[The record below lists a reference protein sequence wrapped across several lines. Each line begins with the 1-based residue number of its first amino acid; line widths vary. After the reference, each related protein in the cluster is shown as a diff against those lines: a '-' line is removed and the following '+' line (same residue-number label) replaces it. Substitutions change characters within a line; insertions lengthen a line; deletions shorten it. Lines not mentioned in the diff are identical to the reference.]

1 MHKVYVLSILKNIQ
15 SHYHSKL
22 VRDVSVHHRL
32 LEGLRSD
39 DRKDTSLLVDA
50 VEALDSDYLSLIQLT
65 NVLACANRQIQSDTL
80 VASRAPLNRS

>member
-1 MHKVYVLSILKNIQ
+1 MYVLSILKNIQ

-80 VASRAPLNRS
+80 VALRAPLNRS